1 VANLLISDNGSQPRI
16 PPGSNAAAG
25 FKGNYFG
32 RFFFQRPQLGY
43 TLMAGV
49 AAVFLALFFGY
60 PLLNILK
67 FAIYDDGFTTVHFRE
82 IFFHPQGHYLS
93 VFLTTFRVAAIVTVL
108 SFVLGYPMA
117 GLLLCARQ
125 KWQRLFMIC
134 IILPFWTSV
143 LVRTYA
149 WMVLLGRRGLV
160 NTVLIQTGLVEQPV
174 NLLFN
179 TTGTIIGMTHIM
191 LPYMIFPLFSVMQN
205 IDLRLMSAA
214 YTLGAKPRQAFL
226 KIFLPLSLPGIFGG
240 GLLVFIISLG
250 FFITPALMGGHKD
263 LMMAVLIERRV
274 MDLLQWGMGAAL
286 GLVLLGAT
294 LLLVIIVRR
303 FIGIETLFGGGR

>member
-1 VANLLISDNGSQPRI
+1 MADLLIPDSGSQPRI

-25 FKGNYFG
+25 YKGKYFG
-32 RFFFQRPQLGY
+32 RFFFKRPQLGY

-67 FAIYDDGFTTVHFRE
+67 FAIYDDGFTTAHFRE
-82 IFFHPQGHYLS
+82 IFFHPQGHYLA
-93 VFLTTFRVAAIVTVL
+93 VILTTFRVAAIVTVL
-108 SFVLGYPMA
+108 TFVLGYPMA
-117 GLLLCARQ
+117 GLLLCARK

-160 NTVLIQTGLVEQPV
+160 NTILLQTGMVEQPV

-303 FIGIETLFGGGR
+303 FIGVETLFGGGR